1 MKPIRMKAS
10 KPIYLTLC
18 AMLLWGLAASAWADV
33 YRYRDSE
40 GRVYLTDKPMKG
52 DVRLEKRYH
61 FKAYPHGPRRPDS
74 LVAMERRRKR
84 LAPLIRAAARA
95 AHLRPELVQAVVR
108 AESAFRADAVSDKGA
123 QGLMQ
128 LMPDTARRFGVSDPF
143 DPGQNLRAGARYLAL
158 LLETFDND
166 LRLAVAAYNA
176 GPSAVINYGRQVPP
190 YPETRRYVEKVLA
203 FYKAYRAA
211 GQLAE
216 R

>member
-1 MKPIRMKAS
+1 MKPDLKRAS
-10 KPIYLTLC
+10 LIV
-18 AMLLWGLAASAWADV
+18 MLLWGLVAVAWADI

-61 FKAYPHGPRRPDS
+61 FKAYPHGPRKPDS
-74 LVAMERRRKR
+74 LVAMERRRR
-84 LAPLIRAAARA
+84 QLVPLIESAARS
-95 AHLRPELVQAVVR
+95 AHLRPELVQAIVR
-108 AESAFRADAVSDKGA
+108 AESAFRTDVVSDKGA

-128 LMPDTARRFGVSDPF
+128 LMPGTARRFGVSDPF
-143 DPGQNLRAGARYLAL
+143 DAMQNLRAGCRYLAL
-158 LLETFDND
+158 LLETFNND

-176 GPSAVINYGRQVPP
+176 GETAVINYGNQVPP

-211 GQLAE
+211 SQLAE